1 VLAGAP
7 LVGPTSLNRGEG
19 LLAGLTC
26 EVGGGEDEGDCGG
39 EREDEQ
45 TSTVMRLMFH
55 LNSAHRTKIAFDIHA
70 G

>member
-19 LLAGLTC
+19 LLAGLTR
-26 EVGGGEDEGDCGG
+26 EVGGGEDEGGG
-39 EREDEQ
+39 EEREDER
-45 TSTVMRLMFH
+45 TSTVMWLMFD